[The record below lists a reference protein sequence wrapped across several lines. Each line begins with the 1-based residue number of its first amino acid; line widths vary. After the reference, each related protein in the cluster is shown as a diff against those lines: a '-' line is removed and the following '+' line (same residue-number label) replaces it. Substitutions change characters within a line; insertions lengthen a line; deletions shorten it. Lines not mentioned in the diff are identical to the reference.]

1 MKKGFE
7 TPFTLSP
14 FHPFTFSPF
23 HLFTPSPHF
32 PMTEEVSPLSPN
44 HEETNRN
51 HKWLMLVF
59 NGIIIAFVVC
69 VIAALSSPMVIRSK
83 KRGPLSEAINNAK
96 QIGFA
101 LDMFNEEFIKYPSP
115 SSASEVKEANPDEQ
129 LNLSGNSSNAIFRQ
143 FFATEITESELMFYA
158 KIKSAIKPDGNTS
171 PGETLKQGE
180 VGFSYISGLSS
191 KDNPLTPIVVTPL
204 TPGTTKFDSKPFDGK
219 AIVLHINNS
228 VTTYDINK
236 DGHIYDKDGDILSP
250 NHPFWNEKAPLIH
263 YPE

>member
-1 MKKGFE
+1 MQQSCRG
-7 TPFTLSP
+7 
-14 FHPFTFSPF
+14 HD
-23 HLFTPSPHF
+23 
-32 PMTEEVSPLSPN
+32 
-44 HEETNRN
+44 
-51 HKWLMLVF
+51 
-59 NGIIIAFVVC
+59 
-69 VIAALSSPMVIRSK
+69 RS
-83 KRGPLSEAINNAK
+83 GSISNAK

-143 FFATEITESELMFYA
+143 FFATGITESEQIFYV
-158 KIKSAIKPDGNTS
+158 KIKNAIRPDGNIS
-171 PGETLKQGE
+171 PGEALKKGE

-204 TPGTTKFDSKPFDGK
+204 IPGTTKFDPKPFDGK

-228 VTTYDINK
+228 VRTYDINK

-250 NHPFWNEKAPLIH
+250 NHPIWNGKTPTIH